1 MTSRKATHPVEALIP
16 TTTRDPLVV
25 VPIGEEDLVRNTQQQ
40 KMVSLK
46 TYLEEGIQESLKGT
60 HFLEGDQILHKL
72 VGFKMTEFDS
82 YFWGGMKPSTSAD
95 I

>member
-1 MTSRKATHPVEALIP
+1 MITKMTFGMTASFEALIP

-40 KMVSLK
+40 KGGA
-46 TYLEEGIQESLKGT
+46 LEMFGKRDPGVIT
-60 HFLEGDQILHKL
+60 ILEGDRS
-72 VGFKMTEFDS
+72 GFQRNF
-82 YFWGGMKPSTSAD
+82 YFYPEPWGNDA